1 MTDIAISIEDLT
13 KTYQLYESPGDR
25 VKELFHPFRKTYH
38 HSFNALTKVSF
49 QIEKGDAFGVIGR
62 NGSGKSTLLQIITGI
77 MQPTLGDVLVNGRVA
92 ALLEL
97 GAGFNPEFTGRENVF
112 MNGAILGFSH
122 EEMAGKFD
130 QIASFADIGEF
141 LEQPVKTYSSGMYV
155 RLAFA
160 VQACVEPE
168 ILIVDEALS
177 VGDVFFQQKCLRRM
191 RELRENGV
199 TLLFVS
205 HDMAAVRDLCD
216 KSLYL
221 RRGEAVFVGPSHKT
235 IQKYIQ
241 EDLAVSSTT
250 ELPSKTHSTVGALH
264 LSDKF
269 KGIFQNAIWSVGT
282 ESLKNQSADAHI
294 VAVSVLDKNG
304 ESCLNSEIGGSL
316 LFRIYYQQNSH
327 KPVHVSL
334 TMKNRYDQVINST
347 GSHVLGVEP
356 FFVQES
362 EILFFE
368 LNVTCDI
375 ESGQYTFLAGLSYA
389 GDQPNRGVVLDETP
403 WLGPVIITWDYDN
416 KKAPFLGMFHI
427 PVEGRFAK
435 VCADKDDRLV
445 THSEG
450 EDIE

>member
-1 MTDIAISIEDLT
+1 MTDIAISIENVT
-13 KTYQLYESPGDR
+13 KTYRLYETPGDR

-38 HSFNALTKVSF
+38 HSFNALSGVTF
-49 QIEKGDAFGVIGR
+49 QIKQGDAFGVIGR

-77 MQPTLGDVLVNGRVA
+77 MQPSQGDVLVNGRVA

-191 RELRENGV
+191 RELRDKGV

-205 HDMAAVRDLCD
+205 HDMATVRDLCD
-216 KSLYL
+216 NSLYL
-221 RRGEAVFVGPSHKT
+221 KRGEAVFVGPSYKA
-235 IQKYIQ
+235 IQLYIQ
-241 EDLAVSSTT
+241 EDIVESSTV
-250 ELPSKTHSTVGALH
+250 EPPSDTFSENDPLH
-264 LSDKF
+264 LPDKF
-269 KGIFQNAIWSVGT
+269 NGIIQNAIWSVGGD
-282 ESLKNQSADAHI
+282 SLWDRSTDAQI
-294 VAVSVLDKNG
+294 VAVSVLNKNG
-304 ESCLNSEIGGSL
+304 ESCLNSEIGGKL
-316 LFRIYYQQNSH
+316 LFRIYYQQNVQ

-347 GSHVLGVEP
+347 GSYVLGVEP
-356 FFVQES
+356 FAVES
-362 EILFFE
+362 SDILFFE
-368 LNVTCDI
+368 LEMVCDF
-375 ESGQYTFLAGLSYA
+375 ESGQYTFLAELSYA
-389 GDQPNRGVVLDETP
+389 GAQPNRGVVLNETP
-403 WLGPVIITWDYDN
+403 WLGPLTITWDYEN
-416 KKAPFLGMFHI
+416 KMAPFLGMFHI
-427 PVEGRFAK
+427 PVEGCFEK
-435 VCADKDDRLV
+435 VCVNKDLDK
-445 THSEG
+445 G
-450 EDIE
+450 N

>member
-1 MTDIAISIEDLT
+1 MTDFSISIENVT
-13 KTYQLYESPGDR
+13 KTYRLYETPGDR

-38 HSFNALTKVSF
+38 HSFNALNDVTF
-49 QIEKGDAFGVIGR
+49 QIKKGDAFGVIGR

-77 MQPTLGDVLVNGRVA
+77 MQPSQGDVLVNGRVA

-112 MNGAILGFSH
+112 MNGAILGFSQQ
-122 EEMAGKFD
+122 EMEDKFD
-130 QIASFADIGEF
+130 PIASFADIGEF

-191 RELRENGV
+191 RELRDKGV

-216 KSLYL
+216 NSLYL
-221 RRGEAVFVGPSHKT
+221 KEGEALFVGLSHKA
-235 IQKYIQ
+235 IQMYIQ
-241 EDLAVSSTT
+241 EDVTCTSTINPISET
-250 ELPSKTHSTVGALH
+250 FNKGDSLH

-269 KGIFQNAIWSVGT
+269 NGIIEDALWSVDT
-282 ESLKNQSADAHI
+282 NTLEDQSTDAHI
-294 VAVSVLDKNG
+294 VAVSVLNKNK
-304 ESCLNSEIGGSL
+304 ESCLNSEVGGKL
-316 LFRIYYQQNSH
+316 LFRIYYQQYSP

-347 GSHVLGVEP
+347 GSYVLGVEP
-356 FFVQES
+356 FSVES
-362 EILFFE
+362 SDILFFE
-368 LNVTCDI
+368 LEVVCNI
-375 ESGQYTFLAGLSYA
+375 ESGKYTFLAELSYA
-389 GDQPNRGVVLDETP
+389 GEQPNRGVVLNETP
-403 WLGPVIITWDYDN
+403 WLGPITITWDYEN

-427 PVEGRFAK
+427 PVQGRFDK
-435 VCADKDDRLV
+435 VSVDKDLDK
-445 THSEG
+445 
-450 EDIE
+450 DN